1 MHIPTVITSTY
12 RPPFWLP
19 GPHLQTLYPALLG
32 PAPNVPFNRER
43 WELGD
48 GDFLDVDWIDAKKT
62 DAPLLVLFHGLE
74 GGSRSP
80 YALAIMAKFQQLGW
94 QGAVVHFRGCGG
106 EANRL
111 SRAYHAGD
119 TEEIALIV
127 KRVNHIHPSKKI
139 YLAGISLGGNALL
152 KWLGERAQDAQ
163 GLVSAAVAIS
173 APLDLTAAGNVLDSG
188 FNKAVYT
195 RNFLFTLK
203 RKALAKLD
211 NFPHLFDRTAV
222 ARSATLREFDSL
234 VTAPLHGFRDADDY
248 WVRASSK
255 PVLRNITVP
264 TLLINARND
273 PFLPANALPTP
284 EEVSTAV
291 SLEYPSEGGH
301 AGFLTGPFPG
311 RLTWLPT
318 RMAEFFNVRH
328 RSS

>member
-1 MHIPTVITSTY
+1 MITSTY

-19 GPHLQTLYPALLG
+19 GAHLQTLYPALLG
-32 PAPNVPFNRER
+32 PAPNVTFRRER

-48 GDFLDVDWIDAKKT
+48 GDFLDVDWVDTKT
-62 DAPLLVLFHGLE
+62 TNASLLVLFHGLE

-80 YALAIMAKFQQLGW
+80 YALAIMSEFRDLDW

-119 TEEIALIV
+119 TEEIGLIIE
-127 KRVNHIHPSKKI
+127 RINQIHPSKRI
-139 YLAGISLGGNALL
+139 YVAGISLGGNALL
-152 KWLGERAQDAQ
+152 KWLGERAQEAQ
-163 GLVSAAVAIS
+163 GLVRAAVAIS
-173 APLDLTAAGNVLDSG
+173 APLDLTAAGKVLDSG

-211 NFPHLFDRTAV
+211 NFPYLFDPIAV
-222 ARSATLREFDSL
+222 ARSTTLRQFDSL

-248 WVRASSK
+248 WMRASSK

-273 PFLPANALPTP
+273 PFLPAHALPTLD
-284 EEVSTAV
+284 EVSATV

-311 RLTWLPT
+311 QLTWLPK
-318 RMAEFFNVRH
+318 RIAEFFSLAHKPR
-328 RSS
+328 